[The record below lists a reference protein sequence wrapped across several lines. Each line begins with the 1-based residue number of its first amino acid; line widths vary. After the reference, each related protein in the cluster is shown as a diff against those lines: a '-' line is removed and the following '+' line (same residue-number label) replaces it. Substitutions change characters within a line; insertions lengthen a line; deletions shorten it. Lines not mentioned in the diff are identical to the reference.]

1 MIKASYIS
9 SINRVKIE
17 CPFQEKDVVKDLGAR
32 WDKIEKYWY
41 FPYPTYE
48 IFKALKSNGVHFSS
62 ALQGLMDDLRYKED
76 TVKKIK
82 MASPTDLPTFKEI
95 KNLFAH
101 QTKTV
106 MFGRFRDSYADLS
119 DCGTGKTIST
129 LSVLKERIDKNPNY
143 TVLVVAPKTII
154 MSGWV
159 EDCAKIYPEISI
171 VAAIGTKN
179 QNLKAF
185 QDDDANIYVTNYETL
200 HQDFGFETAGIDC
213 IVFDEAVKLKNPS
226 AGWTKRAI
234 KLSKVINDKIIIS
247 GLITPNNLL
256 DIYAPFTIL
265 EPDILYKSFYQFKS
279 KFFTPDPFS
288 YMNKSM
294 VPKKGAHDAIAKR
307 IERLII
313 RHKKEDCLDLPDK
326 THIVREIPMTKEQ
339 QGYYNE
345 MAKTF
350 IVEIGDEKIRATSAG
365 VKLQKLA
372 QITSGFL
379 YSNEE
384 DVAMQ
389 QFHSAKTKELK
400 HLLEGDLSNE
410 QVIIFCNYKAE
421 IHILRDMFPDSAFIY
436 GGQTTSEQEHE
447 IQSFKNN
454 DKRILCA
461 NIKASKYGLTFTNC
475 STIIYFSMSYS
486 LDDMYQSQERIHRIG
501 QEKRCTYIYMLA
513 KGSVDKRV
521 LSAIKR
527 KETLNQLILNIIE
540 EMK

>member
-179 QNLKAF
+179 QFMLQSMRLF
-185 QDDDANIYVTNYETL
+185 
-200 HQDFGFETAGIDC
+200 
-213 IVFDEAVKLKNPS
+213 
-226 AGWTKRAI
+226 I
-234 KLSKVINDKIIIS
+234 KI
-247 GLITPNNLL
+247 
-256 DIYAPFTIL
+256 
-265 EPDILYKSFYQFKS
+265 
-279 KFFTPDPFS
+279 
-288 YMNKSM
+288 
-294 VPKKGAHDAIAKR
+294 
-307 IERLII
+307 
-313 RHKKEDCLDLPDK
+313 LDLK
-326 THIVREIPMTKEQ
+326 L
-339 QGYYNE
+339 
-345 MAKTF
+345 
-350 IVEIGDEKIRATSAG
+350 RASIA
-365 VKLQKLA
+365 L
-372 QITSGFL
+372 FL
-379 YSNEE
+379 
-384 DVAMQ
+384 MR
-389 QFHSAKTKELK
+389 
-400 HLLEGDLSNE
+400 LLN
-410 QVIIFCNYKAE
+410 
-421 IHILRDMFPDSAFIY
+421 
-436 GGQTTSEQEHE
+436 
-447 IQSFKNN
+447 
-454 DKRILCA
+454 
-461 NIKASKYGLTFTNC
+461 
-475 STIIYFSMSYS
+475 
-486 LDDMYQSQERIHRIG
+486 
-501 QEKRCTYIYMLA
+501 
-513 KGSVDKRV
+513 
-521 LSAIKR
+521 
-527 KETLNQLILNIIE
+527 
-540 EMK
+540 

>member
-1 MIKASYIS
+1 M
-9 SINRVKIE
+9 
-17 CPFQEKDVVKDLGAR
+17 
-32 WDKIEKYWY
+32 
-41 FPYPTYE
+41 
-48 IFKALKSNGVHFSS
+48 LKGKGVQFST
-62 ALQGLMDDLRYKED
+62 AIQGTMNELRLKED
-76 TVKKIK
+76 TIKKIK
-82 MASPTDLPTFKEI
+82 YAVPTDLPTFKEI
-95 KNLFAH
+95 NNLFAH
-101 QTKTV
+101 QTKTA
-106 MFGRFRDSYADLS
+106 MFGRYRDSYADLS
-119 DCGTGKTIST
+119 DCGTGKTIAT
-129 LSVLKERIDKNPNY
+129 LTVIKERIDKNPNY

-154 MSGWV
+154 MSGWL
-159 EDCAKIYPEISI
+159 EDCMKIYPEISI
-171 VAAIGTKN
+171 AAAIGPKN
-179 QNLKAF
+179 QKLKAF
-185 QDDDANIYVTNYETL
+185 QREDTSIYVTNYETL
-200 HQDFGFETAGIDC
+200 HQDFNFEEAGIDC

-234 KLSKVINDKIIIS
+234 KLSKIISDKIIIS
-247 GLITPNNLL
+247 GLITPNNLM
-256 DIYAPFTIL
+256 DIYAPFTII

-279 KFFTPDPFS
+279 KYFTPDPFS

-294 VPKKGAHDAIAKR
+294 IPKKGAHDAIAEK

-313 RHKKEDCLDLPDK
+313 RHKKEDCLDLPEK
-326 THIVREIPMTKEQ
+326 THTIREIPMTKVQ
-339 QGYYNE
+339 QDYYNE

-372 QITSGFL
+372 QITSGFVYNNTGDL
-379 YSNEE
+379 E
-384 DVAMQ
+384 MQ

-400 HLLEGDLSNE
+400 HLIEGELSNE
-410 QVIIFCNYKAE
+410 QVIVFCNYKAE
-421 IHILRDMFPDSAFIY
+421 IYILRDMLPDAAFIY

-447 IQSFKNN
+447 IQSFKDNN
-454 DKRILCA
+454 KRILCA

-501 QEKRCTYIYMLA
+501 QEKPCTYIYMIA